1 MEIRKYTFLI
11 LALLLLNL
19 VNNNV
24 FAQKQ
29 KIINL
34 QNYDKQPYH
43 FGFIIGSGV
52 SLFRSNSDSLNSGR
66 EIKTS
71 GPNFNVGIVGNLRLA
86 DHFDLR
92 FIPAL
97 SMSSGRSIV
106 KVDSLQIGDNVEY
119 DKEDYH
125 DFRTILLVLP
135 LELKIRSNRY
145 NNMAAY
151 VLTGM
156 AYTYDFSNKSKE
168 EAKFRLPK
176 SDFLPEIGVGMDFY
190 TEWFKFGVEAKMA
203 YGLTNLNKTPDKD
216 LGPVAPADFRS
227 KLFFLTF
234 TFE

>member
-1 MEIRKYTFLI
+1 MEIKKYTFHI
-11 LALLLLNL
+11 LAILFLALINS
-19 VNNNV
+19 NV
-24 FAQKQ
+24 LAQKQ

-43 FGFIIGSGV
+43 FGFVLGSGV
-52 SLFRSNSDSLNSGR
+52 SLFRSSSDSLNLGR

-71 GPNFNVGIVGNLRLA
+71 GPTFNVGIVGNLRLA
-86 DHFDLR
+86 NHFDLR
-92 FIPAL
+92 FIPAISL
-97 SMSSGRSIV
+97 SSGRSII
-106 KVDSLQIGDNVEY
+106 KIDSLQTGDKINY
-119 DKEDYH
+119 TTEDYH
-125 DFRTILLVLP
+125 EFRTILLVLP

-145 NNMAAY
+145 KNMAAY

-168 EAKFRLPK
+168 EDKFRIPK
-176 SDFLPEIGVGMDFY
+176 SDFLPEVGVGMDFY

-203 YGLTNLNKTPDKD
+203 YGLVNLNKTPGE
-216 LGPVAPADFRS
+216 LGPVAPADFHS